1 MNQTH
6 HVPVHPSSLMSLMTL
21 IRRNWRMRLN
31 NFPDWYRW
39 SAKQK
44 WQHVMQAYVQCNM
57 MRNRLRARGALMRQC
72 DPVIMD
78 AGERIHDYHTVNE
91 DDGSMLIS
99 VSRETN
105 HHGNNVDI
113 ENKSSEPD
121 ENEKERQE
129 THG

>member
-1 MNQTH
+1 
-6 HVPVHPSSLMSLMTL
+6 
-21 IRRNWRMRLN
+21 
-31 NFPDWYRW
+31 
-39 SAKQK
+39 
-44 WQHVMQAYVQCNM
+44 MQAYVQCNM

-72 DPVIMD
+72 DHVIMD

-121 ENEKERQE
+121 ENEIMRRKVRK
-129 THG
+129 HADNIVAIA